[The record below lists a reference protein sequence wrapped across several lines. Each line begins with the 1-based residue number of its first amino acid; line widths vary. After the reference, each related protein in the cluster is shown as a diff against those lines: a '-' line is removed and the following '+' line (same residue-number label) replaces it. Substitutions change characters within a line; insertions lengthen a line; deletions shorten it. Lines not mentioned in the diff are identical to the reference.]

1 MENFELWLSVLGTA
15 LNLLIT
21 TLVFVLKFI
30 KCARNFY
37 TQPAPFFNNNVCR
50 NRITPNC
57 YRKNFLINF
66 IVLVNI
72 IEKDMIEV

>member
-15 LNLLIT
+15 LSLLIT

-30 KCARNFY
+30 KCARKFLHA
-37 TQPAPFFNNNVCR
+37 TCAFFNNNVCR

-72 IEKDMIEV
+72 IEKDMIEI